1 MQKSTIARLN
11 QLNHD
16 FYNQT
21 ASYFARSR
29 EFYWQGWL
37 RLEPYFR
44 RHENLSVLDVGCG
57 SGRFAEFLY
66 DAFPKAQIE
75 YHGIDQNAELLKIAT
90 EKLKPLQGLH
100 GTVTQ
105 IDLVSQLID
114 EKPLLPQGQYDIIVL
129 MGVLHHMPSEKLRR
143 SLIESVIPRLAPQ
156 GFLFMSFW
164 QPHRFSRYT
173 SKLISPESLQINPN
187 ELEPGDCFLP
197 WDRGEHAVRYVHS
210 SSDAEITTL
219 TKDLNLTLKAEFRAD
234 GRSQRENQYILLQNK
249 V

>member
-1 MQKSTIARLN
+1 MQKSTIIRLN

-16 FYNQT
+16 FYSKT
-21 ASYFARSR
+21 APYFARSR

-44 RHENLSVLDVGCG
+44 RHTKLSVLDIGCG
-57 SGRFAEFLY
+57 SARFAEFLY
-66 DAFPKAQIE
+66 DAFPKTQIG
-75 YHGIDQNAELLKIAT
+75 YQGVDANSDLLKIASD
-90 EKLKPLQGLH
+90 KLRPLQGLH
-100 GTVTQ
+100 GS
-105 IDLVSQLID
+105 VSQV
-114 EKPLLPQGQYDIIVL
+114 DIISQLESGFDPLPNDHFDVIAL
-129 MGVLHHMPSEKLRR
+129 MGILHHVPSLELRR
-143 SLIESVIPRLAPQ
+143 KLIETATQKLAPQ

-173 SKLISPESLQINPN
+173 AKLISPESVEIDPQ

-210 SSDAEITTL
+210 SSDLEISSL
-219 TKDLNLTLKAEFRAD
+219 TKDLKLKLMAEFRAD
-234 GRSQRENQYILLQNK
+234 GRSQRENQYILLQNS